1 MEDRVSRGAEG
12 GGRHTQAWAN
22 IESWMYGADSTKA
35 NRRCRSMEG
44 RTMVHGV
51 VYIRFLYS
59 SRDYMTIT
67 DLVIRYFVIKGQISC
82 SVNNVP
88 YTCVE

>member
-44 RTMVHGV
+44 RIMVHGV

-59 SRDYMTIT
+59 SRDSESPTI
-67 DLVIRYFVIKGQISC
+67 LNIVFY
-82 SVNNVP
+82 N
-88 YTCVE
+88 Y